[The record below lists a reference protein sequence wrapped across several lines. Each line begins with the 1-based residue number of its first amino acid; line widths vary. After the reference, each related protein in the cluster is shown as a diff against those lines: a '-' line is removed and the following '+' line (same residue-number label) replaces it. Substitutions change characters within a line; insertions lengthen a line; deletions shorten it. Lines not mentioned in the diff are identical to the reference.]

1 MKFRVGAAL
10 FGLGV
15 LLLVLAAG
23 LPLYVKPSVSRL
35 PYDLKPSTSVAVA
48 PNAKFMQTK
57 VEDGKVSI
65 EVREG
70 TLQSTIEVVPQ
81 AQTTKTLPAG
91 LRDETVAWDVFQ
103 TVVWKE
109 QNEII
114 NGYSTGIALDR
125 VSAAAV
131 DWDEQWLDDSGQQ
144 YDPRGGKARPAAVN
158 IKYSGQ
164 TYKFPF
170 GTEKK
175 TYEYYDRDLRKAL
188 PVEFKG
194 TEKIHGL
201 EVYRFEQVIDKQTQD
216 VPADRLALLFDRF
229 AKGATSGRIEY
240 SNTRTLWVEPVTGQ
254 YLKVSEKQRK
264 ELVPN
269 TGGPTVLLDA
279 TFTYTE
285 ETTKKAADTAS
296 SNIDKLA
303 LVGLYL
309 PIGLGVLA
317 LLCIAGGVLLILRG
331 GKPATPRHRV
341 ADTPAA

>member
-10 FGLGV
+10 FGFGV

-23 LPLYVKPSVSRL
+23 LPLYVKPSVSQL
-35 PYDLKPSTSVAVA
+35 PYDLKASTTVAVA
-48 PNAKFMQTK
+48 PNAKFMQIK
-57 VEDGKVSI
+57 AESGSVSI
-65 EVREG
+65 EIREG

-81 AQTTKTLPAG
+81 AQTTKTLPAD
-91 LRDETVAWDVFQ
+91 LRDDTVAWDVFQ
-103 TVVWKE
+103 TVIWKE
-109 QNEII
+109 QNAII
-114 NGYSTGIALDR
+114 NGYSTGLALDR

-131 DWDEQWLDDSGQQ
+131 DWNEQWLDDSDQK

-158 IKYSGQ
+158 VKYSGQ

-188 PVEFKG
+188 PVQFKG

-201 EVYRFEQVIDKQTQD
+201 EVYRFEQVIDKQTQN
-216 VPADRLALLFDRF
+216 VPAERLAPLLDRF

-254 YLKVSEKQRK
+254 YLKVSEKQHK

-285 ETTKKAADTAS
+285 ETTKKAADTAE
-296 SNIDKLA
+296 SNITKLN

-317 LLCIAGGVLLILRG
+317 LLCIAGGLFLIMRG
-331 GKPATPRHRV
+331 NTAAARHRV
-341 ADTPAA
+341 AGTPTA